1 MGSLIEGIL
10 GLIACAAFILIG
22 GFIVSAIR
30 DGEEDGIIDH
40 GYVGEDDDN
49 DG

>member
-1 MGSLIEGIL
+1 MGSLIQGIL

-22 GFIVSAIR
+22 GFIASAIR
-30 DGEEDGIIDH
+30 EGEKDGIINH
-40 GYVGEDDDN
+40 GYVGEDDGN